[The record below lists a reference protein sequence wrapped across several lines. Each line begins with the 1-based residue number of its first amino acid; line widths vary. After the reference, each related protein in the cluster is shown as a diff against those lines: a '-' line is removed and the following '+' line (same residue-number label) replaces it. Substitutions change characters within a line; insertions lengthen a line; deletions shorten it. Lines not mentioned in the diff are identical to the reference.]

1 MLRRPE
7 KTAEC
12 RAVSEQAAGD
22 AARRSRPGLL
32 ALVALA
38 TCGAAFG
45 ETAPGP
51 PLKGLN
57 DFSLTVSLDEDAAV
71 CGVER
76 ERIANAVRAVLEGTR
91 LRLESDAERQL
102 IARATTSPVSEGVC
116 AFGFALE
123 VVTRVTIAET
133 GSGAFAPVWS
143 RQAITCGPAGS
154 ATRLVDDVFRFAS
167 RALVADWIE
176 ANE

>member
-1 MLRRPE
+1 MDDSVRNGLQR
-7 KTAEC
+7 
-12 RAVSEQAAGD
+12 GWL
-22 AARRSRPGLL
+22 GLL
-32 ALVALA
+32 ALL
-38 TCGAAFG
+38 TCAACGPGFA
-45 ETAPGP
+45 EPASGP

-57 DFSLTVSLDEDAAV
+57 GFSLSVSLDDDAAI

-76 ERIANAVRAVLEGTR
+76 ERIANAVRAVLEGSR
-91 LRLESDAERQL
+91 LRLETAAKRQL
-102 IARATTSPVSEGVC
+102 IARATTSPVTDGVC

-143 RQAITCGPAGS
+143 RQAITCGPTSSG
-154 ATRLVDDVFRFAS
+154 TRLVDDVFRYAG
-167 RALVADWIE
+167 RALVADWVE